1 MPAVDG
7 GSEKRPLPSIISART
22 GFLVNK
28 GSHSAKGQMKNRQG
42 SALAAHAH
50 RAERSGRVH
59 THEVAGGA
67 FDKRQGRPALP
78 RLGDKLRQ
86 GRVQRR

>member
-42 SALAAHAH
+42 ACLQLMPTAQNAQAA
-50 RAERSGRVH
+50 STRVH
-59 THEVAGGA
+59 P
-67 FDKRQGRPALP
+67 D
-78 RLGDKLRQ
+78 
-86 GRVQRR
+86 